1 VRLESKLG
9 ITVDDEPITWNGTL
23 PIVETVAFFFVFKSK
38 DAKIDVYGELSIA
51 QLSHFFVFSKDFVKN
66 DP

>member
-1 VRLESKLG
+1 MRLESKLG

-51 QLSHFFVFSKDFVKN
+51 QLSHF
-66 DP
+66 